1 MIKSM
6 KKTSVL
12 IVALM
17 MLLSLNVVHA
27 ASDVNVAIYKDG
39 STTKLSMSND
49 TIVPGSQKLVMNGD
63 EAILTFH
70 IQPMKFMGIPGN
82 LVKLSVDFGDGNY
95 IPASFVGDKVTLKFP
110 ASKLK
115 DGKNFYPAKVKSNV
129 WVITIPTSDVEFCI
143 TK

>member
-1 MIKSM
+1 M
-6 KKTSVL
+6 KKISVL

-17 MLLSLNVVHA
+17 MLLSLTVVHA
-27 ASDVNVAIYKDG
+27 ASDVNIGIYKDG
-39 STTKLSMSND
+39 SETKFSMSND
-49 TIVPGSQKLVMNGD
+49 TIVPGSQNLVINGD
-63 EAILTFH
+63 EATLTFN
-70 IQPMKFMGIPGN
+70 IQPMEFMGIPGE

-95 IPASFVGDKVTLKFP
+95 IPASFSGDKVTLKFP

-129 WVITIPTSDVEFCI
+129 WLIPIPTSDVEFCI